1 MARTVLITG
10 GCRSGKSRQARLL
23 AESAGEKRVYI
34 ATAPV
39 VDAEMEE
46 RIASHRAERLGRG
59 WETIEE
65 RTDLAGALR
74 RCAGYDVVLCDC
86 LTLWVNNLMYEAS
99 PKGHA
104 MTEADMA
111 RLCAEV
117 REALQDLNS
126 LVVLV
131 TNEVGMGVVPADAT
145 TRRFRDLAGR
155 CNLEIAAM
163 ADEVILMVSGLPMP
177 LKGKGREHPQ

>member
-10 GCRSGKSRQARLL
+10 GCRSGKSRHARLL
-23 AESAGEKRVYI
+23 AESVGEKRVYI

-39 VDAEMEE
+39 GDSEMEE
-46 RIASHRAERLGRG
+46 RIFSHRAERLGRG

-65 RTDLAGALR
+65 RINLAGALR
-74 RCAGYDVVLCDC
+74 ECAGYDVVVCDC

-99 PKGHA
+99 PKGQA
-104 MTEADMA
+104 ITELDMA

-117 REALQDLNS
+117 RDALRCLDA

-131 TNEVGMGVVPADAT
+131 TNEVGLGVVPADAT

-155 CNLEIAAM
+155 CNQEMAA
-163 ADEVILMVSGLPMP
+163 ATDEVILMVSGLPMH
-177 LKGKGREHPQ
+177 LKGKGHEHPR